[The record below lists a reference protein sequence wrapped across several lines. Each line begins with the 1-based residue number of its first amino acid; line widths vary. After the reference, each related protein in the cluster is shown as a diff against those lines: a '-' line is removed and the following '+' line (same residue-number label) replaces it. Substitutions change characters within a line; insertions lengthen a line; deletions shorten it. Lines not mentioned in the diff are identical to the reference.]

1 MDFSDLLEC
10 GDGLRDHWP
19 ENRKGTAVTL
29 GEDTCRHIL
38 NQVTKPTS
46 HSLSC
51 VHITGTHRMWWE
63 EHNDLCVLHP
73 QIHILVGSWEKHQ
86 TNPNWET
93 VYSTSDW
100 YSSAAPKSRE
110 MSKEGWPIMDGGD
123 SGDWKTECDER
134 CWLRYWIRGR
144 AIVGKLMKPE
154 WNLKFNIVPI
164 WILRFDKYSLVR
176 WAVYIRGSW
185 MTVEVVVLCGNS
197 LYWFGNSS

>member
-1 MDFSDLLEC
+1 MDFSDLLEG

-73 QIHILVGSWEKHQ
+73 QIHKTLLGPVSILLLLLLSRWVLSDSFVTPWTVAHHAPLFSRFPRQECWSRLPFPSPGDLPDPETKH
-86 TNPNWET
+86 
-93 VYSTSDW
+93 TSPALQA
-100 YSSAAPKSRE
+100 YSSSLSHQFLSSQLLNFASPASRE
-110 MSKEGWPIMDGGD
+110 M
-123 SGDWKTECDER
+123 
-134 CWLRYWIRGR
+134 
-144 AIVGKLMKPE
+144 
-154 WNLKFNIVPI
+154 F
-164 WILRFDKYSLVR
+164 SLGLPPR
-176 WAVYIRGSW
+176 
-185 MTVEVVVLCGNS
+185 
-197 LYWFGNSS
+197 